1 MIRELNEHDIENVSG
16 GLQDGYQF
24 CPNGPAGTG
33 VYPSY
38 IDCGPG
44 PTNRQV
50 YGAFFDGY
58 NRTSGQPPI

>member
-1 MIRELNEHDIENVSG
+1 MIDELNDAELDLVSG

-38 IDCGPG
+38 VNCDGL
-44 PTNRQV
+44 TNRQV
-50 YGAFFDGY
+50 YGAFFDGF
-58 NRTSGQPPI
+58 NKTSGQPPV